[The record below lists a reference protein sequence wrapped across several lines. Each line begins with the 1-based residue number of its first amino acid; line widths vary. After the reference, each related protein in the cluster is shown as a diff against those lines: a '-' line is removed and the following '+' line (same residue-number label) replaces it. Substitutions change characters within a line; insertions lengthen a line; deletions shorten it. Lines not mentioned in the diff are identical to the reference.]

1 MLSYEG
7 LKIPEATKIQRELQG
22 LVDTKNRKLKPKLI
36 GGADISLNLYS
47 TTVYA
52 GIILLSFPSMKPLG
66 YSLVKAETRF
76 PYVPGYLAFREV
88 PALVQAWD
96 LLAIKPDVLVVDGH
110 GIAHPR
116 RMGIATHFG
125 VVTGQASMG
134 CAKKV
139 LCGKFEE
146 PGILQHDHSP
156 LIDKDEQVG
165 FAYRSKTKTAPV
177 YVSPGHKL
185 GIKNCLD
192 LMQHCTGKYRIPE
205 PTRLAHELVN
215 RFRKGELDG
224 GFATLT
230 SAL

>member
-7 LKIPEATKIQRELQG
+7 LKIPEATKIQNELRR
-22 LVDTKNRKLKPKLI
+22 LVDTENRKLNLNII

-52 GIILLSFPSMKPLG
+52 GIILLSFPEMKPLA

-88 PALVQAWD
+88 PALVQAWN
-96 LLAIKPDVLVVDGH
+96 LLALKPDVLVVDGH

-116 RMGIATHFG
+116 RLGIATHFG
-125 VVTGQASMG
+125 IVTGQPSIG

-146 PGILQHDHSP
+146 PGILQHDYSP
-156 LIDKDEQVG
+156 LMDKGEQVG
-165 FAYRSKTKTAPV
+165 IAYRSKSKTAPV
-177 YVSPGHKL
+177 YISPGHQL
-185 GIKNCLD
+185 GFKNCTEI
-192 LMQHCTGKYRIPE
+192 MQQCTGKYRIPE

-215 RFRKGELDG
+215 KFRKGELNG
-224 GFATLT
+224 GFAKMP
-230 SAL
+230 